1 MPRQLFI
8 RGKNTSENRARRV
21 AKQACGTNNFKSRY
35 KRGEVQLYFP
45 NYISDREVEIIAK
58 ELRLK
63 VISLGTK
70 AILDVD

>member
-1 MPRQLFI
+1 MKQIFI
-8 RGKNTSENRARRV
+8 WGKRTSLERARRV
-21 AKQACGTNNFKSRY
+21 VKQVYASNNFQARY

-45 NYISDREVEIIAK
+45 NYISAKEVEIIAK

>member
-1 MPRQLFI
+1 MKQIFI
-8 RGKNTSENRARRV
+8 WGKRTSLERAKKIT
-21 AKQACGTNNFKSRY
+21 KQAYGSNNFKAKY

-45 NYISDREVEIIAK
+45 NYISAKEVEIIAK

>member
-1 MPRQLFI
+1 MKQIFI
-8 RGKNTSENRARRV
+8 RGKKTSLERARRV
-21 AKQACGTNNFKSRY
+21 AKQAYGSNNFQARY

-45 NYISDREVEIIAK
+45 NYVSAKEVEIIAK

>member
-1 MPRQLFI
+1 MKQIFI
-8 RGKNTSENRARRV
+8 RGKRTSLERARRV
-21 AKQACGTNNFKSRY
+21 VKQAYGSNNFQARY

-45 NYISDREVEIIAK
+45 NYISAREVEIIAK
-58 ELRLK
+58 DLRLK

>member
-1 MPRQLFI
+1 MKQIFI
-8 RGKNTSENRARRV
+8 RGKRTSLERARRI
-21 AKQACGTNNFKSRY
+21 AKRAYGSNNFKARY
-35 KRGEVQLYFP
+35 KRVEVQLYFP
-45 NYISDREVEIIAK
+45 NYISAKEVEIIAK

>member
-1 MPRQLFI
+1 MPKQIFI
-8 RGKNTSENRARRV
+8 RGKSTSLERARRIT
-21 AKQACGTNNFKSRY
+21 KQAYGSNNFEARY

-45 NYISDREVEIIAK
+45 NYISAKEVEIIAK

>member
-1 MPRQLFI
+1 MKQIFI
-8 RGKNTSENRARRV
+8 RGKRTSLERARRV
-21 AKQACGTNNFKSRY
+21 VKQVYASNNFQARY

-45 NYISDREVEIIAK
+45 NYISAKEVEIIAK

>member
-1 MPRQLFI
+1 MKQIFI
-8 RGKNTSENRARRV
+8 RGKRTSLERARRV
-21 AKQACGTNNFKSRY
+21 AKQTYGSNNFLARY

-45 NYISDREVEIIAK
+45 NYISAKDVEIIAK
-58 ELRLK
+58 ELKLK

>member
-1 MPRQLFI
+1 MKQIFI
-8 RGKNTSENRARRV
+8 RGKRTSLERARRV
-21 AKQACGTNNFKSRY
+21 VVKQVYASNNFQARY

-45 NYISDREVEIIAK
+45 NYISAKEVEIIAK

>member
-1 MPRQLFI
+1 MKQIFI
-8 RGKNTSENRARRV
+8 RGKKTSLERARRV
-21 AKQACGTNNFKSRY
+21 TKQAYGSNNFQARY

-45 NYISDREVEIIAK
+45 NYVSAKEVEIIAK
-58 ELRLK
+58 ELKLK